1 MADADPTISQPAT
14 DPFYAAASAMGVR
27 VIVTGLIGL
36 GTPGQHT
43 YVNHTEEGHAALDAA
58 RAGLAFADAPA
69 DSPIAFYEYSR
80 GGGAAAGAAEHAAS
94 YAPELASLQDRY
106 FNDKGH
112 ECIGDPVES
121 WENTDTRTLTKDGRS
136 FSEIAEQDARL
147 RDVLTGPHYSLVCG
161 RLTLPCLS
169 STPPMTTPS
178 RTTWRSSSRRTTAP
192 SAERWSSP
200 QTPFRK

>member
-1 MADADPTISQPAT
+1 MADADPTISQSAT

-80 GGGAAAGAAEHAAS
+80 GGGAAARAAEHAAS
-94 YAPELASLQDRY
+94 YAPGTRFAAGPVLQ
-106 FNDKGH
+106 
-112 ECIGDPVES
+112 
-121 WENTDTRTLTKDGRS
+121 
-136 FSEIAEQDARL
+136 
-147 RDVLTGPHYSLVCG
+147 
-161 RLTLPCLS
+161 
-169 STPPMTTPS
+169 
-178 RTTWRSSSRRTTAP
+178 
-192 SAERWSSP
+192 
-200 QTPFRK
+200 